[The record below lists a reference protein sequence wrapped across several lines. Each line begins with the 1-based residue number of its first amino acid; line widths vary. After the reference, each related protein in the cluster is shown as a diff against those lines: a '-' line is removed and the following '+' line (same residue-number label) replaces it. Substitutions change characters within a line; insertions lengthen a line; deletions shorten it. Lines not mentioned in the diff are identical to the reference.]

1 VLPEQSVRMNQLLE
15 DSGISSSLLRV
26 LHADHDLAPTTEAT
40 DPTSATINSR
50 IMEFFDQHL
59 R

>member
-1 VLPEQSVRMNQLLE
+1 MNQLLQ
-15 DSGISSSLLRV
+15 DSGVSSSLLRV
-26 LHADHDLAPTTEAT
+26 LHADHDLAPATAVPT